1 MQRCCKLTRLPSKD
15 PNPRSMSG
23 AAVRAKSVLIFV
35 VHQLVG
41 TWGIGFLAA
50 LALFSV
56 FDAIP
61 DSARWKPPMHFVH
74 WLLTENPFYPFQIVV
89 GFYFGWLLGRRF
101 QHKSMLWIWVLPLAA
116 LCYGLMVGHIL
127 VPEWKSALARPSTVG
142 SRLSYYFGW
151 GCQPRAHCIDRLL
164 ITMPFYALAACSL
177 GALLA
182 RNALK
187 KTGEALSV
195 Q

>member
-1 MQRCCKLTRLPSKD
+1 MNVSVL
-15 PNPRSMSG
+15 
-23 AAVRAKSVLIFV
+23 RAKSVLIFV
-35 VHQLVG
+35 VHQIVG

-50 LALFSV
+50 FALFSL

-61 DSARWKPPMHFVH
+61 DSAGWKPPMHFRH
-74 WLLTENPFYPFQIVV
+74 WLLTENPFYPVQIVS
-89 GFYFGWLLGRRF
+89 GLYFGWLLGRRF

-127 VPEWKSALARPSTVG
+127 IPEWKSALARPSTVG

-151 GCQPRAHCIDRLL
+151 GCQPRAHCIDQLL
-164 ITMPFYALAACSL
+164 ITMPFYASAAYSL

-187 KTGEALSV
+187 KTGQVLPV